1 VEFSNRKIQNF
12 ESLSANSSLRRVCL
26 QIAEAGLRAID
37 TKSAIQ
43 NNVFL
48 QGSSLKLA
56 GESIDLSR
64 IRRLLVIG
72 IGKCALEAASSL
84 EQILGNKISGGVVVD
99 VREGKLKKLRAF
111 SGTHPFPSE
120 KNIAA
125 TKEII
130 NTLGGLTNRD
140 LVIFIISGGG
150 STLLCQPRNMTC
162 EEEEILLKCMFSAG
176 AGIREIN
183 VLRKHLS
190 LARGGYLSAYAYPAR
205 VISLIFSDVPGVE
218 PEFVASGPTMK
229 DATTLKEAKQI
240 LAKYEIEKLCGVSED
255 SLIETPKD
263 EKYFINTRSIVI
275 VSNQISLEAMRQ
287 TAESLGYRVKIDP
300 IGLNGESKDRAVAML
315 EALADSGPGS
325 AILWGGESTVTMQ
338 KPFDPSTRF
347 RVALKN
353 LKGDAAQGKG
363 GRNLEF
369 ALSALRGIQERQIIV
384 SIASDGRDNT
394 DFAGGISDSITLEST
409 IRLQLD
415 IDDFLA
421 SHSSYD
427 FFERTGDYIMTGD
440 TGSNIADLAIGL
452 SGNPKL
458 YIANSKLQIKSK
470 SA

>member
-12 ESLSANSSLRRVCL
+12 EPLAENSSLRRACL

-48 QGSSLKLA
+48 RGSTLELA
-56 GESIDLSR
+56 GEVIDLSK

-84 EQILGNKISGGVVVD
+84 ERILEDKISGGVVVD

-120 KNIAA
+120 KNIEA

-130 NTLGGLTNRD
+130 NALAGLTRQD
-140 LVIFIISGGG
+140 LVLFIISGGG

-176 AGIREIN
+176 ADIREIN

-190 LARGGYLSAYAYPAR
+190 LARGGNLSAYAYPAR

-229 DATTLKEAKQI
+229 DATTLEEAKQI

-263 EKYFINTRSIVI
+263 EKYFINTRSIVV

-287 TAESLGYRVKIDP
+287 TAESLGYRAKIDP
-300 IGLNGESKDRAVAML
+300 IGLNGEAKDRAVAML

-338 KPFDPSTRF
+338 KPFD
-347 RVALKN
+347 
-353 LKGDAAQGKG
+353 AAQGKG

-369 ALSALRGIQERQIIV
+369 ALSSLRGIKDRQIIA

-394 DFAGGISDSITLEST
+394 DFAGGIADTLT
-409 IRLQLD
+409 LAHAVQLKLEPSE
-415 IDDFLA
+415 FLEA
-421 SHSSYD
+421 HSSYE
-427 FFERTGDYIMTGD
+427 FFAKTGDYLLTGD
-440 TGSNIADLAIGL
+440 TGSNVADLAIA
-452 SGNPKL
+452 L
-458 YIANSKLQIKSK
+458 YAPQEIGMFQCE
-470 SA
+470 